1 MAIRPPLPCFHFH
14 LPGEICAKLFGFINL
29 NAAAQLARTCRS
41 FDTAWHNAEAREH
54 MCKELWRQVIKSR
67 QRSHVGYLSAGHV
80 LHAERH
86 CVLPMTV
93 LTPTHGGIPAMLRA
107 MREHTASVGT
117 QAAACKAITALAGL
131 NWKNKAVL
139 GGLGVINIIVTAM
152 SLHCDSETLQINA
165 CEALEAI
172 AIDSASNC
180 KALCSADGI
189 TRVCGAM
196 IAFPRSALVHANACG
211 ALCNISSFFPTANCA
226 ITTAGGV
233 AHILTSLRWFPTSAV
248 VQHKGILALAS
259 IVGACEIAAVSV
271 LHGGGVELCLSAMA
285 AMPCVEAIHHAA
297 CCLLARLGSMPGAAK
312 SICAALTPHVRTV
325 WQYPCTMNL
334 LQSLYLSARVHGDE
348 ENVQGDDH
356 DLDLLIMM
364 GLVRVTGMQQQARAM
379 IDSDYPNPVTNSTEE
394 QVEMTDS

>member
-1 MAIRPPLPCFHFH
+1 
-14 LPGEICAKLFGFINL
+14 
-29 NAAAQLARTCRS
+29 
-41 FDTAWHNAEAREH
+41 
-54 MCKELWRQVIKSR
+54 
-67 QRSHVGYLSAGHV
+67 
-80 LHAERH
+80 
-86 CVLPMTV
+86 
-93 LTPTHGGIPAMLRA
+93 
-107 MREHTASVGT
+107 
-117 QAAACKAITALAGL
+117 
-131 NWKNKAVL
+131 
-139 GGLGVINIIVTAM
+139 M

-165 CEALEAI
+165 CEALEAL
-172 AIDSASNC
+172 AVDSASNC

-189 TRVCGAM
+189 TRVCDAM

-259 IVGACEIAAVSV
+259 IVGACEIAAVCV

-334 LQSLYLSARVHGDE
+334 LQGGWHPTLATTLF
-348 ENVQGDDH
+348 
-356 DLDLLIMM
+356 
-364 GLVRVTGMQQQARAM
+364 
-379 IDSDYPNPVTNSTEE
+379 ST
-394 QVEMTDS
+394 QLAKL